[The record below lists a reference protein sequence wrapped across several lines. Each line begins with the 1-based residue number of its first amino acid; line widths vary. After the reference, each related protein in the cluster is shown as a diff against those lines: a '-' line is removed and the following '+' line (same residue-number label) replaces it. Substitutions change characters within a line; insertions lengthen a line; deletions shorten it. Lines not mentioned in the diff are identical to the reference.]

1 MEPVEILY
9 EDSQIFVVVKPPGMS
24 SQPERS
30 ASMDMVSCLKN
41 LLSSRDKVK
50 NPYVSVVHRLDK
62 PVGGVMVYARTREAA
77 GKLSA
82 QISRRLIDKTYMAVV
97 HGTMPDREGMVEDIL
112 LRDPKTNTSRVIS
125 MEESQAFP
133 DGKRAALSYQVQKTA
148 EVSGQVY
155 SLVKIKLETGRHHQ
169 IRVQMAHLGHPVAGD
184 RRYGNKN
191 DGFFQV
197 GLFSCGLSFKHPVS
211 GKTMP
216 FTARPQAQ
224 PFLTFDKLP
233 F

>member
-197 GLFSCGLSFKHPVS
+197 GLFSCGLSFKHPAS
-211 GKTMP
+211 GKTMT

-224 PFLTFDKLP
+224 PFLIFDKLP
-233 F
+233 L

>member
-211 GKTMP
+211 GKTMT
-216 FTARPQAQ
+216 FTARPQSQ
-224 PFLTFDKLP
+224 PFLIFDKLP
-233 F
+233 L

>member
-41 LLSSRDKVK
+41 LLSSRDNVK

-211 GKTMP
+211 GKTMT
-216 FTARPQAQ
+216 FTARPQSQ
-224 PFLTFDKLP
+224 PFLIFDKLP
-233 F
+233 L

>member
-148 EVSGQVY
+148 EVSGQVTVW
-155 SLVKIKLETGRHHQ
+155 LK
-169 IRVQMAHLGHPVAGD
+169 
-184 RRYGNKN
+184 
-191 DGFFQV
+191 
-197 GLFSCGLSFKHPVS
+197 
-211 GKTMP
+211 
-216 FTARPQAQ
+216 
-224 PFLTFDKLP
+224 
-233 F
+233 